1 MFLPA
6 IRVIDGINFLS
17 DMQFTSTAMS
27 PAEYSRKHRQRTGT
41 LNKWAGKK
49 IPVHLVPRSLISLT
63 DGVCSKTLMSPAE
76 HSRKH
81 HQRTGL
87 RKYGCGNVLD
97 KVECGNVLTA
107 ALGEAQAYLFN

>member
-41 LNKWAGKK
+41 LNKWAG
-49 IPVHLVPRSLISLT
+49 
-63 DGVCSKTLMSPAE
+63 GGN
-76 HSRKH
+76 
-81 HQRTGL
+81 TG
-87 RKYGCGNVLD
+87 
-97 KVECGNVLTA
+97 
-107 ALGEAQAYLFN
+107 ALGAAEPYFFD